1 MTLDALVALTKA
13 RLATHARRVVPS
25 GELVRAAVLIPI
37 VDRGEPCLVFTK
49 RTQRVATHK
58 GQISFPGGA
67 VDPGDGSFLDA
78 ALRECEEEI
87 GLPRALV
94 EPLGALDDTETFAT
108 NFVITP
114 WVGVVRKPVAWRPD
128 GEEIERVIEVPFK
141 ALLEPGGLRVEHW
154 SATACGAPSTSST
167 TTATRSGAPPRGS
180 SSTTSISSPTRR
192 DRRARPLR
200 RLRPRARRHVRAGRL
215 VRTVRPEPHRRA
227 LREVPALAGGGV

>member
-67 VDPGDGSFLDA
+67 VDPGDGSFLEA

-87 GLPRALV
+87 GLPPAAV

-114 WVGVVRKPVAWRPD
+114 WVGVVREPVAWRPD
-128 GEEIERVIEVPFK
+128 GAEIERVIEVPFA
-141 ALLEPGGLRVEHW
+141 ALSAPGGLRVEQW
-154 SATACGAPSTSST
+154 ERDGVRRAVYFFDYNGDTIWGATARIVKHYLDLFAEAP
-167 TTATRSGAPPRGS
+167 
-180 SSTTSISSPTRR
+180 
-192 DRRARPLR
+192 
-200 RLRPRARRHVRAGRL
+200 
-215 VRTVRPEPHRRA
+215 
-227 LREVPALAGGGV
+227 